1 MATFGGGDWMGT
13 CLMGNATPTCCC
25 RTSSLH
31 NKHRSGGEINEAAIQ
46 QISMNKLTEVSLYK
60 SKLMHFDE
68 NSFWNGNCACQIAKC
83 HTRKKKWPET
93 KVSSLSMQMTHSI
106 TLRFREQDPNSLMW
120 LLVNMNNSM
129 VFWNRSLHHDWFDFE
144 WNLFTFTNMTSM
156 RNARGRPSTQKKKK
170 IHQEATT
177 RKPQCVRC
185 VTWITIQQ
193 FGLNIIY
200 YYCLM

>member
-83 HTRKKKWPET
+83 HTRKKNGLKQKCRAYLCKWLIPSLCAFGNKTPIHWCGCWWIWIIQWFSET
-93 KVSSLSMQMTHSI
+93 GHCI
-106 TLRFREQDPNSLMW
+106 TTDLISNGICSPSPIWHPCE
-120 LLVNMNNSM
+120 
-129 VFWNRSLHHDWFDFE
+129 
-144 WNLFTFTNMTSM
+144 M
-156 RNARGRPSTQKKKK
+156 RGAVPPRKKKK
-170 IHQEATT
+170 YI
-177 RKPQCVRC
+177 RK
-185 VTWITIQQ
+185 QQ
-193 FGLNIIY
+193 QGNRSAFVVSLE
-200 YYCLM
+200 